1 MISKVKKMIDF
12 ILRKIESVV
21 SKISTWIWRLRVKR
35 SHYKRDK

>member
-1 MISKVKKMIDF
+1 MKKMIDF

-21 SKISTWIWRLRVKR
+21 SKISTWIWRVRVKL